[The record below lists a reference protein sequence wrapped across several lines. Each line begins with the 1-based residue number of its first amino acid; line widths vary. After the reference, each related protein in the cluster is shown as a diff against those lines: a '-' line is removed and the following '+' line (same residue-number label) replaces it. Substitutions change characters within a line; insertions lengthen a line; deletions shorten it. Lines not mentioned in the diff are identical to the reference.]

1 MTGAVLAAVLTLIA
15 TEPGLAGFRYVAPAV
30 PLEVPPEAP
39 AEAMPATGDAAP
51 EPVAR
56 GPVPITAVPQGAE
69 AGGAA
74 AAPTPRVSGSAVS
87 DTGVSGTRSPSLRVS
102 DTSVSGTSVA
112 GTSVAGTRV
121 SNASVWPLR
130 EGEMLRAVLARWGA
144 RAGVDVLFLTD
155 RRYRLDAAASFEGG
169 FMEAVQALFQ
179 GLSHL
184 PHPPVAT
191 RAEGAAL
198 VVRHRLR
205 GGTQEEEGR

>member
-1 MTGAVLAAVLTLIA
+1 MTAALFAAALTVSA
-15 TEPGLAGFRYVAPAV
+15 AAPALAGFRYVAP
-30 PLEVPPEAP
+30 EVPPEVSPEAP

-74 AAPTPRVSGSAVS
+74 AASTP
-87 DTGVSGTRSPSLRVS
+87 
-102 DTSVSGTSVA
+102 SVSGTSVA
-112 GTSVAGTRV
+112 NTSVWHV
-121 SNASVWPLR
+121 R
-130 EGEMLRAVLARWGA
+130 EGEMLRTALARWGA
-144 RAGVDVLFLTD
+144 RAGVGVLFLTD

-169 FMEAVQALFQ
+169 FMEAVQALFR

-198 VVRHRLR
+198 VVRHRLP
-205 GGTQEEEGR
+205 GGTQEEGVR

>member
-1 MTGAVLAAVLTLIA
+1 MTAALFAAALTMSA
-15 TEPGLAGFRYVAPAV
+15 AAPALAGFRYVAPEVPPEV

-39 AEAMPATGDAAP
+39 AEAMSETGNAAS

-69 AGGAA
+69 AGGAVA
-74 AAPTPRVSGSAVS
+74 ASTPRVSGSAVS
-87 DTGVSGTRSPSLRVS
+87 DTGVSGTRSSSLRVSDTSVS

-112 GTSVAGTRV
+112 NTSVWHV
-121 SNASVWPLR
+121 R
-130 EGEMLRAVLARWGA
+130 EGEMLRTALARWGA
-144 RAGVDVLFLTD
+144 RAGVGVLFLTD

-169 FMEAVQALFQ
+169 FMEAVQALFR

-198 VVRHRLR
+198 VVRHRLP
-205 GGTQEEEGR
+205 GGTQEEGVR